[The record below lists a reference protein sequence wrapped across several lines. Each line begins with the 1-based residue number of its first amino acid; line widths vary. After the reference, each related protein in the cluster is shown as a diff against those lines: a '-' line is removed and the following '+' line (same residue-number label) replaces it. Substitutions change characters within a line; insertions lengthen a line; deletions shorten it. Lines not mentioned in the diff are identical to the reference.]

1 MDRCRRSGDSC
12 DLWQFLFA
20 QAWSASRRRR
30 KREIVAI
37 FGKSRRARNREL
49 NFLGQ
54 WISAASSGQCW
65 SRARPNRNSIEFCS
79 GAGNFT
85 AKEAR
90 RAGQSL
96 QRSVVVFLARQS
108 IIPSPHSPPLVGGKH
123 PPRSPWLRPDGY
135 AIVSGIDL
143 DIRTRLR
150 RDLGRLTE
158 RHPETLNLFG
168 LVFVRFD

>member
-37 FGKSRRARNREL
+37 FGKSWRARNREL

-79 GAGNFT
+79 GTGNFT

-108 IIPSPHSPPLVGGKH
+108 IIPRPHSPPLFWVKH
-123 PPRSPWLRPDGY
+123 PPRSCGYVRMDMLLFLELTWTSERGLGATWEGSLRD
-135 AIVSGIDL
+135 
-143 DIRTRLR
+143 TQR
-150 RDLGRLTE
+150 R
-158 RHPETLNLFG
+158 
-168 LVFVRFD
+168 

>member
-96 QRSVVVFLARQS
+96 QRSGGSLSRRS
-108 IIPSPHSPPLVGGKH
+108 INNTESPFASTLLGQASTSLV
-123 PPRSPWLRPDGY
+123 WLRPDGY